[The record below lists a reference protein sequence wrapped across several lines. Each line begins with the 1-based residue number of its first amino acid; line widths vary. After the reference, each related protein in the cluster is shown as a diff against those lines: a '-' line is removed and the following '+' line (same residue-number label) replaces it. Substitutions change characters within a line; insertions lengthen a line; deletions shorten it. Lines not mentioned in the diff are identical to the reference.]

1 MQGKREATSM
11 PWTIG
16 PRNPA
21 TSDATSGS
29 KWRGFVSPLTFE
41 YANTSA
47 SENRLDSL
55 NTLPVSRIFPAA
67 AAASTVGDEDE
78 EKEAPRG
85 RRRRGRTRGT
95 IILPPQPPPPTDG
108 RRRSKQRR
116 EDSPLLFERRPP
128 EEQASRPRRRR
139 YPVDLGD
146 EAGRGFSVQIT
157 SNPI

>member
-95 IILPPQPPPPTDG
+95 IILPPQPPPTN
-108 RRRSKQRR
+108 RRQEKKQT
-116 EDSPLLFERRPP
+116 EERRLSLALRAPATGGASQPTSPP
-128 EEQASRPRRRR
+128 PLPSRPRRR
-139 YPVDLGD
+139 
-146 EAGRGFSVQIT
+146 SW
-157 SNPI
+157 